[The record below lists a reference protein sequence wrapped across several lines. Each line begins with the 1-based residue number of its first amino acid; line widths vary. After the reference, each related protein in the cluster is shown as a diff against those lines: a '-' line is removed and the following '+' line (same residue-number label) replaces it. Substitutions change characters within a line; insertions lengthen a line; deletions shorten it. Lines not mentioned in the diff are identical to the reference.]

1 MQVQVDPPPV
11 AEVPPVSDKYVRSPD
26 PTSGP
31 QQEGSTD
38 DTTYNGVIILRS
50 FETTN
55 QIQGVPGK
63 LYYDKANKKVK
74 IYIDQVSGWADLQFT
89 STSTS
94 STSTSTST
102 TTTVSTSTST
112 TSTSTSTTHT

>member
-11 AEVPPVSDKYVRSPD
+11 QEVPPVSDKYARSPD

-63 LYYDKANKKVK
+63 VYYDKANKKVK
-74 IYIDQVSGWADLQFT
+74 IYIDQVSGWCDLSFT

-102 TTTVSTSTST
+102 TTTHSTSTS
-112 TSTSTSTTHT
+112 